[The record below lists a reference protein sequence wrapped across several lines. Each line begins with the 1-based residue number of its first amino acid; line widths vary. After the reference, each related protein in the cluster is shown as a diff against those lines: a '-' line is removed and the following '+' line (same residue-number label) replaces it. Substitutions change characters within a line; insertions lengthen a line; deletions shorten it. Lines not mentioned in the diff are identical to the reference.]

1 MERKNNGNN
10 YNNLGRKELSGRNH
24 TTNLKTYYK
33 VWNNQNTLVLSKFWR
48 HSLMGEN
55 SQEIDPNKYGQLTLT
70 KYKIKSM
77 KKRLAFFL
85 INNVGTID
93 HTYLK
98 Q

>member
-1 MERKNNGNN
+1 
-10 YNNLGRKELSGRNH
+10 
-24 TTNLKTYYK
+24 
-33 VWNNQNTLVLSKFWR
+33 
-48 HSLMGEN
+48 MGEN